1 MLRIAR
7 AVSLAMV
14 AGVLLSGCSRPPA
27 DLPGEQ
33 LEAPEGSFY
42 HPVWMPDGWI
52 YFNRILDDVG
62 LEVADRRQME
72 RTVWRTKPGTPAE
85 ALPLPEIEGCIL
97 TKYGQLHRLPDDRL
111 GMARECGGED
121 TAGTWWELVALDVDT
136 GDLEVLVKDMPPV
149 GNVAWFE
156 DMSGGYLTTGGSC
169 SGIAPFDEDGV
180 RPLPGPITID
190 GHTWRLDE
198 AVIRRL
204 EGYDCSDEGV
214 VRRVAI
220 TPDAAVVFFAAPD
233 AQGRS
238 GRARGDTLS
247 NLYVWSPDGQPQRV
261 ASRFSEEGGIA
272 AAPDGDSVVV
282 AAEYRGRRG
291 IYQVYLTSG
300 EVQELGRG
308 SSRDVTI
315 APSGSAAVASFLPPD
330 GPVEEA
336 LFHMELRLLPLH
348 QAS

>member
-1 MLRIAR
+1 M
-7 AVSLAMV
+7 SLAMIG
-14 AGVLLSGCSRPPA
+14 GVLLSGCGSPPA

-33 LEAPEGSFY
+33 LQAPEGSLY
-42 HPVWMPDGWI
+42 HPVWLPDGWI
-52 YFNRILDDVG
+52 YFKQILDHVG
-62 LEVADRRQME
+62 LEEGDRRQME
-72 RTVWRTKPGTPAE
+72 LTVWRTKPGTPAE
-85 ALPLPEIEGCIL
+85 ALPLPEIDGCFL
-97 TKYGQLHRLPDDRL
+97 TRYGHLHRLPDDRL
-111 GMARECGGED
+111 GMARECAGED
-121 TAGTWWELVALDVDT
+121 PADTRWALVALDVDT
-136 GDLEVLVKDMPPV
+136 GVVEVLVKDVPPV
-149 GNVAWFE
+149 ANVAWHE

-220 TPDAAVVFFAAPD
+220 TPGGAVVFFAAPE

-247 NLYVWSPDGQPQRV
+247 NLYVWPPDGQPQRV
-261 ASRFSEEGGIA
+261 ASRFSELGGIA

-291 IYQVYLTSG
+291 IHQVYLTSG

-308 SSRDVTI
+308 SSQDVTI

-336 LFHMELRLLPLH
+336 FFQMELRLLPLH